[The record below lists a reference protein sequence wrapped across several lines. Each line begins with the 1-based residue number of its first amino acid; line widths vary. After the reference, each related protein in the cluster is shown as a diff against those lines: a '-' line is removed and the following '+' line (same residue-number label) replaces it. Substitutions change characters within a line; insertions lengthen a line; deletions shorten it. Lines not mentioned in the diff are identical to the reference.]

1 MSKDY
6 HGPTPV
12 TETDIGLGKKHLVQT
27 LTLKKKELALNKT
40 KIAEHDAAKVATDN
54 PKSKAYNEDHSQ
66 SHEKDNKKIEADI
79 AERQRSLKTLKG
91 LKPDRTYDDVRKAKV
106 GIMSQKAGV

>member
-12 TETDIGLGKKHLVQT
+12 TDTDIDMGQDHLIKT
-27 LTLKKKELALNKT
+27 LVLKKKELALNKS
-40 KIAEHDAAKVATDN
+40 KIADHDMAAKNTDN
-54 PKSKAYNEDHSQ
+54 PKSKAYNLNHKT
-66 SHEKDNKKIEADI
+66 SHQKDNEKIKSDI
-79 AERQRSLKTLKG
+79 AERQASLKTLKT

-106 GIMSQKAGV
+106 DIMNKKAN